1 MIRPV
6 DMQMILPQ
14 TNNVSTQQHNANQ
27 HAVLQSAQGSAE
39 LAKEVRQQS
48 ETVISKDDSE
58 LMEYRYDAK
67 EKGSNSYEEGRRR
80 KKRRNEKE
88 ASEEKE
94 EQPGG
99 SWVNFDIKI

>member
-6 DMQMILPQ
+6 EMQMILPQ

-27 HAVLQSAQGSAE
+27 HAVLQNAQGSAE

-48 ETVISKDDSE
+48 EAVIPKEEPE

-67 EKGSNSYEEGRRR
+67 EKGNNAYEGNRQKK
-80 KKRRNEKE
+80 KKRRETD
-88 ASEEKE
+88 SEVKKN
-94 EQPGG
+94 QAGG
-99 SWVNFDIKI
+99 TWVNFDIKI